1 MIVIPQDVIV
11 ARPTGALNALM
22 RAQVEIEFGRVGD
35 ASIDRRA
42 RRNVA
47 RLSRLF
53 FLIGTKQAK
62 EKKLTSYFKS

>member
-1 MIVIPQDVIV
+1 M

-62 EKKLTSYFKS
+62 EKKVEKLFQVIS